1 VDGNGRWCYLA
12 PREGGR
18 LAVAEAC
25 RNVAVS
31 GAEPIGL
38 SDCLNFG
45 NPEQPEIMWQFAE
58 VVKGMAEAA
67 RALKVPVI
75 SGNVSL
81 YNQGP
86 SGAVDPTPIVAAVGL
101 LEPVDGELRPV
112 PSHFQAE
119 GDLIYLAGSLR
130 PELGGSEYLQVI
142 HGKKRGRPPKLDLQA
157 ELRLQK
163 LCVAAA
169 RRRLVAS
176 AHDLSDGGLAVA
188 VAESCISGRS
198 QNAEPIGAVLELGA
212 AGRSD
217 ALLFGE
223 SASCVLFS
231 CAPAQAA
238 AFERLARTQG
248 VPLRRLGTVGGTR
261 LRLKLGR
268 QELDLGLQ
276 ALEAAYRHAFDCL
289 DD

>member
-1 VDGNGRWCYLA
+1 
-12 PREGGR
+12 
-18 LAVAEAC
+18 
-25 RNVAVS
+25 
-31 GAEPIGL
+31 
-38 SDCLNFG
+38 
-45 NPEQPEIMWQFAE
+45 
-58 VVKGMAEAA
+58 
-67 RALKVPVI
+67 
-75 SGNVSL
+75 
-81 YNQGP
+81 
-86 SGAVDPTPIVAAVGL
+86 
-101 LEPVDGELRPV
+101 
-112 PSHFQAE
+112 
-119 GDLIYLAGSLR
+119 
-130 PELGGSEYLQVI
+130 
-142 HGKKRGRPPKLDLQA
+142 LQA

-212 AGRSD
+212 AGRPD